1 MERLP
6 TLEEESD
13 DELNLTPLIDCV
25 FLLLIF
31 FMVTTV
37 FKQPY
42 SLHVELPEAERAARV
57 EEKKLVATVTAD
69 GRMEINRHP
78 VTLEELPALLAQEKQ
93 LTRSLTFII
102 RTDKETR
109 HGPVLE
115 AMQVAKGLNIEKV
128 VLATDEPS
136 PETGQ

>member
-1 MERLP
+1 MVHECFEPNIFDFLKP
-6 TLEEESD
+6 AVDSLFKLTLH
-13 DELNLTPLIDCV
+13 L
-25 FLLLIF
+25 
-31 FMVTTV
+31 
-37 FKQPY
+37 
-42 SLHVELPEAERAARV
+42 A
-57 EEKKLVATVTAD
+57 
-69 GRMEINRHP
+69 
-78 VTLEELPALLAQEKQ
+78 ELPALLAQEKQ